1 MVTRLARYAQIARI
15 LTKYGF
21 GIVLQQLFPEEK
33 RPEFLRQ
40 EEGVET
46 LDIYKRI
53 RMAIEELGPTFIKLG
68 QIMSVRRDMLPLQ
81 MIEELLKL
89 TDSVKSVP
97 FEEVRPLIEETCG
110 PLSELCLL
118 VEEEPV
124 AAASLSQA
132 HKAVMKDGA
141 EVIFKVQRPNIQE
154 LIEVD
159 LAILES
165 LAQRAEKSLPYLA
178 PFNPV
183 GLVEEF
189 SHQMRKELDFVRDG
203 KNAETIR
210 GNMMEIPEVKV
221 PKIYWEYS
229 GPRLLVMEYING
241 TRIDD
246 VERLREKHDLKSL
259 AEVGFHAYLKQIFV
273 DGFFH
278 GDPHPGNLLV
288 TDDGKLV
295 FLDFGMVGILR
306 PERRLAYTRVLYSV
320 VSSDVNMLLD
330 SLEDLDVAV
339 DPRDLDGFKDE
350 MYVVMQETRRY
361 QLGEYSFM
369 DTMVDLSG
377 ILYRYRVRMPGTFML
392 MVKVVAM
399 VTDVGVLLDPEFNFI
414 ERVKPY
420 LNRIMVG
427 GMLKPEHLEET
438 ASNLANE
445 IMGLP
450 RAVRRF
456 ADALISGRSR
466 MEVNMP
472 EVARIERAM
481 DRSSQRMQL
490 SLLASAIIIGIG
502 LVSLSYQGAVVPF
515 REFLIPLGLVALLA
529 LIVKS
534 FGSPR
539 GES

>member
-1 MVTRLARYAQIARI
+1 M
-15 LTKYGF
+15 
-21 GIVLQQLFPEEK
+21 
-33 RPEFLRQ
+33 
-40 EEGVET
+40 
-46 LDIYKRI
+46 
-53 RMAIEELGPTFIKLG
+53 
-68 QIMSVRRDMLPLQ
+68 
-81 MIEELLKL
+81 
-89 TDSVKSVP
+89 
-97 FEEVRPLIEETCG
+97 
-110 PLSELCLL
+110 
-118 VEEEPV
+118 
-124 AAASLSQA
+124 
-132 HKAVMKDGA
+132 
-141 EVIFKVQRPNIQE
+141 
-154 LIEVD
+154 
-159 LAILES
+159 
-165 LAQRAEKSLPYLA
+165 
-178 PFNPV
+178 
-183 GLVEEF
+183 
-189 SHQMRKELDFVRDG
+189 KEL
-203 KNAETIR
+203 
-210 GNMMEIPEVKV
+210 PEVKV
-221 PKIYWEYS
+221 PRIYWEYS
-229 GPRLLVMEYING
+229 GPRLLVMEYIHG

-427 GMLKPEHLEET
+427 GILRPEHLEET
-438 ASNLANE
+438 ASNLASE

-515 REFLIPLGLVALLA
+515 REFLIPLGLVVLLA

-534 FGSPR
+534 FSNPR
-539 GES
+539 GEN